1 MPSDKLHC
9 LNSFQVVSIK
19 RERERAQLLMAQT
32 GWLRG
37 HIADIPE
44 KGLIPSNQ
52 NSTDKPFIT
61 LNCFQSR

>member
-1 MPSDKLHC
+1 MPSDKLHG

-19 RERERAQLLMAQT
+19 RERERAQLLMDQT

-37 HIADIPE
+37 HIADIPD
-44 KGLIPSNQ
+44 KGLMPSNR

-61 LNCFQSR
+61 LSFQTR